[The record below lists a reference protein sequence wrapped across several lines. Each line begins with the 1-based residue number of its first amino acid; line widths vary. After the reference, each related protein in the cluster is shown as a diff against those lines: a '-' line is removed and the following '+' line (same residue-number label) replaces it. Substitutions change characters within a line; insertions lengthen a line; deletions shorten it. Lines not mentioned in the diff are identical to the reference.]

1 MVRGD
6 SYQLLLRQLEAMSTT
21 RVLYKKKARDF
32 RDEDALRSKKALHS
46 AAARAGQRL
55 ELVNARRGV
64 SVASSSRDSMDE
76 ADCGTTSR
84 GRLLQRWKE
93 ERAVRR
99 QLLGNQV
106 QRAPFR
112 PPSRNPS
119 PFPATLGHSSS
130 SVRKGTTA
138 TCTPS
143 WSLQARGSA
152 LPATTGSKLFV
163 PRQTMKDATR
173 VTRSTT
179 VRRGLDLG
187 SPAKE
192 VGLAAA
198 SGATAAVPGASVAAR
213 KMAAPEKPRKLAFKE
228 NPSFAPAGFQ
238 FRGLHPL
245 KPVLALQPWNGQR
258 QGHGSRSC
266 TKVAAAGPPPSGG
279 RFVNNENIRGGH
291 HLRPKPVKCPV
302 GNLMDFS

>member
-1 MVRGD
+1 MEKVERQTTDESHVTGAP
-6 SYQLLLRQLEAMSTT
+6 LR
-21 RVLYKKKARDF
+21 RDAETHF
-32 RDEDALRSKKALHS
+32 S
-46 AAARAGQRL
+46 RA
-55 ELVNARRGV
+55 NKGV
-64 SVASSSRDSMDE
+64 SGPRRCKSCAL
-76 ADCGTTSR
+76 TSR
-84 GRLLQRWKE
+84 FPEKWLFDVLCYQILALQIGDRALYRAPPGFRWKE

-192 VGLAAA
+192 AGLAAA
-198 SGATAAVPGASVAAR
+198 SGATAAVSGASVAAR

-238 FRGLHPL
+238 FRGLRPL
-245 KPVLALQPWNGQR
+245 KPVVALQPWNGQR

-266 TKVAAAGPPPSGG
+266 TKAAATGPPPSGG